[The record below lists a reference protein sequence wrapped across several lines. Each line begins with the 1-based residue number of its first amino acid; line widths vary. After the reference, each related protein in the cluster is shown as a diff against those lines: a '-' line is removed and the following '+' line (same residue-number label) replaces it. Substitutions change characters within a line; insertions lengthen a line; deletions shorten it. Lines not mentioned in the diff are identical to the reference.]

1 MLKSSRVIVN
11 LEPTSTQIKKSLG
24 ERKNRETRNITIFLR
39 MLEYIEKELF
49 SNVDDYRREQ
59 DFIM

>member
-24 ERKNRETRNITIFLR
+24 EKNRETRNITIFLR

-49 SNVDDYRREQ
+49 SNVDVYRTEQ